1 MDGGFALRRVRTNIW
16 REENEEMGGRA
27 GQAGSAPPPS
37 RGDRKELHKGPLAF
51 HFVIIAVSVK

>member
-16 REENEEMGGRA
+16 REEKEEMGGR
-27 GQAGSAPPPS
+27 AGSAPPPS
-37 RGDRKELHKGPLAF
+37 RGDRKELHKSPLAF